1 MANTTPALNE
11 AHLLR
16 IESGFPRNEASDG
29 IKKEVHRMSVM
40 KKTTR
45 ATITTAAE
53 TNKSVK
59 HKHVCDTFSR
69 DETRR
74 DETAGCTHIRSR
86 RTPEKK
92 IEAKL
97 QTEQCEHSLTA
108 RSSDCLLLRT
118 GYARI
123 VQVYCFRE

>member
-11 AHLLR
+11 AHLRR

-40 KKTTR
+40 KKTTTTTKQQQKQTSLLNTNTS
-45 ATITTAAE
+45 ATRSLE
-53 TNKSVK
+53 S
-59 HKHVCDTFSR
+59 
-69 DETRR
+69 RR